1 MKKRLMTAG
10 VLFAGL
16 GMTGVGASASSY
28 GTTAKSVR
36 GTWYWTTGHYRGVTA
51 GQQVTFTTNK
61 VYWHPFPSGTGNFGY
76 LPKIS
81 KVHGWYR
88 INLGT
93 AAKLSKNKNQAL
105 RASGWTKSDY
115 MYFRKATHK
124 VNGKTQAVLLWNVT
138 GSKLKS
144 AMIMTHHKTMLHKGQ
159 QTVSVKANGSY
170 HY

>member
-1 MKKRLMTAG
+1 MRKWIIAG
-10 VLFAGL
+10 GILFTGL
-16 GMTGVGASASSY
+16 GLTGISASASSY

-36 GTWYWTTGHYRGVTA
+36 GTWYWTTGHYRGAAA
-51 GQQVTFTTNK
+51 GEQVTLSTHK
-61 VYWHPFPSGTGNFGY
+61 VAWHSFPTGTGNFGY

-93 AAKLSKNKNQAL
+93 AAKLSKNKSQGIA
-105 RASGWTKSDY
+105 GWSKSNY
-115 MYFRKATHK
+115 MYFRKTTHK
-124 VNGKTQAVLLWNVT
+124 VNGKSQSVLLWNVT

-144 AMIMTHHKTMLHKGQ
+144 AMILTLHKTYLHKGQ
-159 QTVSVKANGSY
+159 QTVSVKADGSY